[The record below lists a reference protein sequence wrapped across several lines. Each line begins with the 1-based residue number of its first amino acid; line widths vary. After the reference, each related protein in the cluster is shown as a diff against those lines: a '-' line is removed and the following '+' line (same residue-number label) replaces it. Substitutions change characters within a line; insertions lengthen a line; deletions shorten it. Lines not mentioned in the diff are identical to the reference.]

1 MIPDSPGDFT
11 RKVFLS
17 KDRKQRRSTGETSG
31 SSSGSS
37 IDSEQTETL
46 DLTLTER
53 SVSSQSSK
61 CHFLY
66 C

>member
-17 KDRKQRRSTGETSG
+17 RDQKQRRSTGESSG
-31 SSSGSS
+31 SSGSGGS

-61 CHFLY
+61 CHFL
-66 C
+66 

>member
-17 KDRKQRRSTGETSG
+17 RDQKQRRSTGESSG
-31 SSSGSS
+31 SSGSGGS

-53 SVSSQSSK
+53 SVS
-61 CHFLY
+61 
-66 C
+66 